1 MDSHIRQF
9 NLINLKDLTLLL
21 YLIKLESEKFILE
34 SQTENSYKKFTLRE
48 FGGAFGDWGTL
59 IPFIIGYISIVG
71 LNPAGIF
78 LTLGITNILLGI
90 KFNLPLPVQPQKTI
104 GTVAI
109 SKEWSPNMVISTGFG
124 TGVIWFLL
132 GFSKKLNKIVS
143 KVPIISVRGI
153 QLGLGLI
160 LGWTGIILFSENI
173 FLGFISILIIL
184 ILIKNKPIPSAIILT
199 LGGILILFI
208 TGTIKISDLKFGI
221 PLLAFQIPTWKNFLL
236 GMLYA
241 GIAQLFLTLTNV
253 MVATV
258 VLIKELFPEKESV
271 DANNLAFNMGAMNL
285 ITPFFTGMP
294 LCHGS
299 GGLMAQYAF
308 GARTGG
314 SMILE
319 GIMEIILGFFF
330 SEALFLL
337 FTEFPIAILG
347 AMLIY
352 TAILLG
358 NIAFR
363 DFNIKT
369 FPIILI
375 SAIICFF
382 INIALGFLI
391 GLILYLIFKK
401 MIEEGKS

>member
-1 MDSHIRQF
+1 MGENES
-9 NLINLKDLTLLL
+9 LK
-21 YLIKLESEKFILE
+21 EKRAE
-34 SQTENSYKKFTLRE
+34 KENKKFTLRE

-59 IPFIIGYISIVG
+59 VPFIIGYISIVG
-71 LNPAGIF
+71 LSPAGIF
-78 LTLGITNILLGI
+78 LTLGITNIILGV

-109 SKEWSPNMVISTGFG
+109 SKSWNPDMVISTGFG

-132 GFSKKLNKIVS
+132 GFSKKLNYIVS
-143 KVPIISVRGI
+143 KVPIIAVRGI
-153 QLGLGLI
+153 QLGLAFI
-160 LGWTGIILFSENI
+160 LGWTGILLFNENI
-173 FLGFISILIIL
+173 ILGVISISIIL
-184 ILIKNKPIPSAIILT
+184 LLIKNKPIPSAIILT
-199 LGGILILFI
+199 FGGILIMFF
-208 TGTIKISDLKFGI
+208 TGVISVTELEFGI
-221 PLLAFQIPTWKNFLL
+221 PILSFRLPTWNNFLY

-253 MVATV
+253 MIATV
-258 VLIKELFPEKESV
+258 VLIKELFPEEKRI
-271 DANNLAFNMGAMNL
+271 DANTLAFNMGAMNL
-285 ITPFFTGMP
+285 INPFLVGMP

-319 GIMEIILGFFF
+319 GIMELFLGLFF
-330 SEALFLL
+330 SETLFLL
-337 FTEFPIAILG
+337 FTNFPMAILG

-352 TAILLG
+352 TAFLLG
-358 NIAFR
+358 KIAFR

-375 SAIICFF
+375 SALFSFF
-382 INIALGFLI
+382 INIAVGFLI
-391 GLILYLIFKK
+391 GLLLYLIFCK
-401 MIEEGKS
+401 IIDEPKS

>member
-1 MDSHIRQF
+1 MEE
-9 NLINLKDLTLLL
+9 LT
-21 YLIKLESEKFILE
+21 KK
-34 SQTENSYKKFTLRE
+34 QTEKGIKKFTLQE

-59 IPFIIGYISIVG
+59 IPFVIGYISIVG
-71 LNPAGIF
+71 LSPAGIF
-78 LTLGITNILLGI
+78 LTLGITNIILGI

-109 SKEWSPNMVISTGFG
+109 SEKWKPNMVISTGFG
-124 TGVIWFLL
+124 TGIVWLLL
-132 GFSKKLNKIVS
+132 GFSKKLNYIVS
-143 KVPIISVRGI
+143 KIPIIAVKGI
-153 QLGLGLI
+153 QMGLALI
-160 LGWTGIILFSENI
+160 LGWAGILLFGENLA
-173 FLGFISILIIL
+173 LGFISILIII

-199 LGGILILFI
+199 FTGIFI
-208 TGTIKISDLKFGI
+208 TFFTGVINISELKFGI
-221 PLLAFQIPTWKNFLL
+221 PKLAFQVPTWENFLL

-253 MVATV
+253 MVATI
-258 VLIKELFPEKESV
+258 VLIKELFPDRKGI
-271 DANNLAFNMGAMNL
+271 DANTLAFNMGAMNL
-285 ITPFFTGMP
+285 INPFFVGMP

-319 GIMEIILGFFF
+319 GIMELILGLFF
-330 SEALFLL
+330 SQTLFLL
-337 FTEFPIAILG
+337 FTEFPMAILG

-352 TAILLG
+352 IAFLLG
-358 NIAFR
+358 KIALK
-363 DFNIKT
+363 DFNIKS

-375 SAIICFF
+375 SAITCYF

-391 GLILYLIFKK
+391 GLILYIIFKK
-401 MIEEGKS
+401 LIDKPKNQTL

>member
-1 MDSHIRQF
+1 MI
-9 NLINLKDLTLLL
+9 DLESNNITFE
-21 YLIKLESEKFILE
+21 KESEKDH
-34 SQTENSYKKFTLRE
+34 KKFTLRE

-59 IPFIIGYISIVG
+59 VPFIIGYISIVG

-78 LTLGITNILLGI
+78 LTLGITNIILGI

-109 SKEWSPNMVISTGFG
+109 SKGWDPNMVISTGFG

-143 KVPIISVRGI
+143 KVPIVAVRGI
-153 QLGLGLI
+153 QLGLALI
-160 LGWTGIILFSENI
+160 LGWTGLKLFSENL
-173 FLGFISILIIL
+173 FLGFISIAIIL

-199 LGGILILFI
+199 FGGILIMFFTQTIFI
-208 TGTIKISDLKFGI
+208 SELEFGF
-221 PLLAFQIPTWKNFLL
+221 PLLTFQIPTWDNFLL

-241 GIAQLFLTLTNV
+241 GFAQLFLTLTNV

-258 VLIKELFPEKESV
+258 VLIKELFPDREGI
-271 DANNLAFNMGAMNL
+271 DANTLAFNMGAINL
-285 ITPFFTGMP
+285 INPFLVGMP

-319 GIMEIILGFFF
+319 GVMELILGLFF
-330 SEALFLL
+330 SEALLIL
-337 FTEFPIAILG
+337 FTEFPMAILG

-352 TAILLG
+352 TAFLLG
-358 NIAFR
+358 KIALS
-363 DFNIKT
+363 DFNIKV
-369 FPIILI
+369 FPIILT
-375 SAIICFF
+375 SAIICFS
-382 INIALGFLI
+382 INIAIGFLI
-391 GLILYLIFKK
+391 GLIIYLFFTKV
-401 MIEEGKS
+401 IEKTDS

>member
-1 MDSHIRQF
+1 M
-9 NLINLKDLTLLL
+9 
-21 YLIKLESEKFILE
+21 ESNKIAFEKE
-34 SQTENSYKKFTLRE
+34 AEKKHKKFTLRE

-78 LTLGITNILLGI
+78 LTLGITNIILGI

-109 SKEWSPNMVISTGFG
+109 SKGWDPNMVISTGFG
-124 TGVIWFLL
+124 TGMVWFLL

-143 KVPIISVRGI
+143 KVPIIAVRGI
-153 QLGLGLI
+153 QLGLALI
-160 LGWTGIILFSENI
+160 LGWTGILLFSENLY
-173 FLGFISILIIL
+173 LGLISISIIL

-199 LGGILILFI
+199 IAGILILFF
-208 TGTIKISDLKFGI
+208 TGAISISELKIGI
-221 PLLAFQIPTWKNFLL
+221 PILAFQVPTWNNFLL

-253 MVATV
+253 MVATI
-258 VLIKELFPEKESV
+258 VLIKELFPEKEGI
-271 DANNLAFNMGAMNL
+271 DANALAFNMGAMNL
-285 ITPFFTGMP
+285 INPFFVGMP

-319 GIMEIILGFFF
+319 GIMELILGLFF
-330 SEALFLL
+330 SETLFVI
-337 FTEFPIAILG
+337 FSEFPMAILG

-352 TAILLG
+352 TAFLLG
-358 NIAFR
+358 KISFK
-363 DFNIKT
+363 DFNLKV

-375 SAIICFF
+375 SSIICFF
-382 INIALGFLI
+382 LNIAIGFLI

-401 MIEEGKS
+401 FIEQTES

>member
-1 MDSHIRQF
+1 LDSVE
-9 NLINLKDLTLLL
+9 NV
-21 YLIKLESEKFILE
+21 SEKR
-34 SQTENSYKKFTLRE
+34 TEKDIKKFTLQE

-78 LTLGITNILLGI
+78 LTLGITNIIIGI

-109 SKEWSPNMVISTGFG
+109 SKKWNPNMVISTGFG
-124 TGVIWFLL
+124 TGVVWLLL
-132 GFSKKLNKIVS
+132 GFSKKLNYIVS
-143 KVPIISVRGI
+143 KVPIIAVRGI
-153 QLGLGLI
+153 QLGLALI
-160 LGWTGIILFSENI
+160 LGWTGILLFSENLT
-173 FLGFISILIIL
+173 LGFISIAII
-184 ILIKNKPIPSAIILT
+184 IVLIKNKPVPSAIILT
-199 LGGILILFI
+199 FTGILIMFFTGSISI
-208 TGTIKISDLKFGI
+208 TELQFGL
-221 PLLAFQIPTWKNFLL
+221 PSLTFQFPTWENFLL

-253 MVATV
+253 MIATV
-258 VLIKELFPEKESV
+258 ALVKELFPEKEGI
-271 DANNLAFNMGAMNL
+271 DANALAFNMGAMNL
-285 ITPFFTGMP
+285 INPFFVGMP

-319 GIMEIILGFFF
+319 GVMELILGLFF
-330 SEALFLL
+330 SETLFLL
-337 FTEFPIAILG
+337 FTEFPVAVLG

-352 TAILLG
+352 TAFLLG
-358 NIAFR
+358 KIALK
-363 DFNIKT
+363 DFNIKS

-375 SAIICFF
+375 SAIICYFV
-382 INIALGFLI
+382 NIALGFLI
-391 GLILYLIFKK
+391 GLILYLIFRKIIDK
-401 MIEEGKS
+401 PKNQTL